1 VKGKAMTH
9 VDRSETV
16 ELLKSLVRINSVN
29 STLVEGAPG
38 EAEIAEHIAGFMQS
52 MGLQTR
58 LEEVEPGRQNV
69 VGVLKGAGGGPT
81 LMLNGHMDTVGI
93 DYMEID
99 PLDPIVKNGR
109 LYGRGANDMKGGLA
123 AILAA
128 TKALVDSGVKIRGDL
143 IVAGVCDEEYASIGT
158 ERLMEEVRP
167 DAAVI
172 GEPTGLQILVAH
184 KGFAWVDVE
193 TRGVAAHGS
202 RPEIGVDA
210 IAKMGKVLV
219 EIERLQEEVLPRK
232 RHRLV
237 GSPSVHA
244 STIHGGRELS
254 TYPDHCKL
262 QVERRLI
269 PGEEQRDV
277 DAEMEALL
285 ASLSKA
291 DPKFDGSYRITFI
304 RGPMEVSPDEEICRV
319 LNRSALDVTGK
330 EPSFVGGSGWMDTE
344 IIWKR
349 GTPAVAFGPRG
360 AGSHAAVEYVELD
373 SVIDASEILELTAIR
388 FCGTSA

>member
-1 VKGKAMTH
+1 MGKFKTSI
-9 VDRSETV
+9 DGSKTV

-38 EAEIAEHIAGFMQS
+38 EAEIAEHIASFMQDI
-52 MGLQTR
+52 GLQTKV
-58 LEEVEPGRQNV
+58 EEVESGRPNV
-69 VGVLKGAGGGPT
+69 VGVLKGVGGGPT
-81 LMLNGHMDTVGI
+81 LLFNGHMDTVGI

-99 PLDPIVKNGR
+99 PLDPIVKNGK

-128 TKALVDSGVKIRGDL
+128 TKSLVDSGVEIKGDL
-143 IVAGVCDEEYASIGT
+143 IVAGVCDEEYGSIGT
-158 ERLMEEVRP
+158 ERLMEKVRA

-172 GEPTGLQILVAH
+172 GESTDLQILIAH
-184 KGFAWVDVE
+184 KGFAWIDVE
-193 TRGVAAHGS
+193 TRGVTAHGS

-219 EIERLQEEVLPRK
+219 EIERLQEEELPRK
-232 RHRLV
+232 RHELV
-237 GSPSVHA
+237 GSPSIHA
-244 STIHGGRELS
+244 STIQGGRELS
-254 TYPDHCKL
+254 TYPDLCKL
-262 QVERRLI
+262 QIERRLI
-269 PGEEQRDV
+269 PSEDAEVV
-277 DAEMEALL
+277 DAEMEVLF
-285 ASLSKA
+285 ASISES

-319 LNRSALDVTGK
+319 LNRSALDIIGK
-330 EPSFVGGSGWMDTE
+330 EPSFVGRSGWLDTE
-344 IIWKR
+344 VIWNR
-349 GTPAVAFGPRG
+349 GIPAVAFGPRG

-388 FCGTSA
+388 FCGIST